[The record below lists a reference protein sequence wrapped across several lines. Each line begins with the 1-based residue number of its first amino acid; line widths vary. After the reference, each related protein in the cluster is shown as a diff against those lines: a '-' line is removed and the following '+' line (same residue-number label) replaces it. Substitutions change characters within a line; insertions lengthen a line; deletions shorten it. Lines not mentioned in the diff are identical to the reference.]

1 MTKSTKPTTP
11 SKRGGA
17 RPGAGAPLKD
27 PTAGA
32 RVPIT
37 IKVAPITAA
46 ILRAAAGTE
55 HGSQSEIVDRAVAE
69 WGERH
74 PAT

>member
-27 PTAGA
+27 PRSGA

-37 IKVAPITAA
+37 IKVAPATVAT
-46 ILRAAAGTE
+46 LRASAGAE
-55 HGSQSEIVDRAVAE
+55 HGSQGEIIDRAVAE
-69 WGERH
+69 WADHLR
-74 PAT
+74 A